1 MWKCLHANGREYSY
15 DGLVQ
20 IAKEASACR
29 CFIDLDA
36 PEFLETDHIL
46 ERIKRY
52 CAKTNQITPKTDG
65 MFVRC
70 VYDSLAMKYRYAVE
84 QIQNITGKKFN
95 VFYALGESAADD
107 LLCQTMA
114 DVGDGRRIIR
124 KSEKQIMYHPQNSN
138 LYNEKYQQFC
148 DILHIPSPML

>member
-1 MWKCLHANGREYSY
+1 ML
-15 DGLVQ
+15 
-20 IAKEASACR
+20 
-29 CFIDLDA
+29 
-36 PEFLETDHIL
+36 
-46 ERIKRY
+46 
-52 CAKTNQITPKTDG
+52 
-65 MFVRC
+65 VRC

-84 QIQNITGKKFN
+84 QLQNITGKKFN